1 MFTRDELNKY
11 AKALWWGLS
20 TARTNPFSEGDSV
33 LVRYDL
39 DAQPLAG
46 LVFAMLL
53 KKGLNPIPRPNLTPG
68 MEKDFF
74 TLGNDDQLKFVSP
87 GEEVLYS
94 NLNGLISLIAP
105 ASLTHL
111 ASVDP
116 KKIGTSAVAKK
127 FLRDI
132 LEKREQTGDFGW
144 TLCAYPTEALA
155 KSAKLSLG
163 EYAEQIKMACY
174 LDHDDPAARWNEVFK
189 EAESVKA
196 WLNSLEV
203 DTLRVQ
209 TENTDL
215 TVAPG
220 EQRRWLGV
228 SGHNIPSFEIFLSPD
243 WRGTKGVYY
252 ADQPSYR
259 SGNYVKGVRLEFE
272 EGRVA
277 KINAEEGADFV
288 RKQLAMDEGASRLG
302 EFSLTDK
309 RFSKISTFMAN
320 TLFDE
325 NFGGDHG
332 NCHVAVGASYSDT
345 FSGDQSKLDQNLK
358 EELGFNDSALHWD
371 LVNTEPK
378 TVTAKLKDGSKLVI
392 YEDGQFKNQ

>member
-11 AKALWWGLS
+11 AQALWWGLG
-20 TARTNPFSEGDSV
+20 TARTNPFSKGDAV
-33 LVRYDL
+33 LIRYDL
-39 DAQPLAG
+39 HAQPLAG
-46 LVFAMLL
+46 IIFAMLL
-53 KKGLNPIPRPNLTPG
+53 EKGLNPIPRPNLTPG

-74 TLGNDDQLKFVSP
+74 TLGDDEQLKFVSP
-87 GEEVLYS
+87 GEDILYS

-116 KKIGTSAVAKK
+116 KKIGTTAVAKK

-155 KSAKLSLG
+155 KSANLSMD
-163 EYAEQIKMACY
+163 EYARQIKMACY
-174 LDHDDPAARWNEVFK
+174 LDQDDPAAKWNEVFN

-196 WLNSLEV
+196 WLNSLDV

-215 TVAPG
+215 TVTPG

-272 EGRVA
+272 NGRVV
-277 KINAEEGADFV
+277 KSNAEEGANFV
-288 RKQLAMDEGASRLG
+288 RKQLAMDDGASRLG

-345 FSGDQSKLDQNLK
+345 FAGDQSKLDQNLK
-358 EELGFNDSALHWD
+358 DELGFNDSALHWD

-378 TVTAKLKDGSKLVI
+378 TVTAKLKDGSELVI
-392 YEDGQFKNQ
+392 YEDGQFKN

>member
-11 AKALWWGLS
+11 AEALWWGLS

-87 GEEVLYS
+87 GEKVLYS

-272 EGRVA
+272 EGRVT

-345 FSGDQSKLDQNLK
+345 FAGDQSELDLELK

-392 YEDGQFKNQ
+392 YEDGQFKN